1 MADEDY
7 ALVGTPRFSIGRVLA
22 DTFETLTHTALRL
35 LGIVLIL
42 GVPLFVWLIMGGEA
56 VLLQFAAV
64 ATNEGPRAGFD
75 PAALM
80 FAAMLFLLALAIHAA
95 VTDAAFEDLLGSEGD
110 LLESLAR
117 ALVVSPVLIVV
128 ALAVTLLFGIALFS
142 IFFAGVLVA
151 GVIHWTFGF
160 ALALGGSAGLI
171 VLAIRWW
178 VLLPVIVVEGASP
191 IECFKRSMAL
201 TDGNRLKIGALIL
214 MIYGPQMV
222 VNTLLLW
229 AVPAV
234 GPTIVA
240 VLNIIVSGLFVT
252 FNAVA
257 TVMIYG
263 HLRAIKEGSTT
274 DALADVF
281 D

>member
-7 ALVGTPRFSIGRVLA
+7 AFLGTPRFSIGRVLA
-22 DTFETLTHTALRL
+22 DAFETLTQTALHL

-42 GVPLFVWLIMGGEA
+42 SVPLFVWLLMGGQA
-56 VLLQFAAV
+56 LLLQFAAV
-64 ATNEGPRAGFD
+64 ATNEGPHAGFD

-80 FAAMLFLLALAIHAA
+80 FAGLLFLVGLAIHAA
-95 VTDAAFEDLLGSEGD
+95 VTDAAFEDLLGSEAD
-110 LLESLAR
+110 LLQSLAR
-117 ALVVSPVLIVV
+117 ALVVSPVLIAV
-128 ALAVTLLFGIALFS
+128 ALSVAVLFGVALFS
-142 IFFAGVLVA
+142 IFFAGALVA
-151 GVIHWTFGF
+151 GIIHWTFGF
-160 ALALGGSAGLI
+160 ALALGGAAGLI
-171 VLAIRWW
+171 ALAIRWW
-178 VLLPVIVVEGASP
+178 VLVPVIVVEGANP
-191 IECFKRSMAL
+191 IECFKRSTAL
-201 TDGNRLKIGALIL
+201 TDGNRLKIAALIL

-222 VNTLLLW
+222 MNILLLW
-229 AVPAV
+229 AVPML

-240 VLNIIVSGLFVT
+240 VLNIVVSGLFVT

-274 DALADVF
+274 DALAEVF

>member
-56 VLLQFAAV
+56 LLLQFAAV
-64 ATNEGPRAGFD
+64 AATEGPSRGFD

-80 FAAMLFLLALAIHAA
+80 FSGLLFLVGLAIHGA
-95 VTDAAFEDLLGSEGD
+95 VSDAAFEDLLGSEGD
-110 LLESLAR
+110 LLQSLAR
-117 ALVVSPVLIVV
+117 ALLVAPVLIGVV
-128 ALAVTLLFGIALFS
+128 LSVGLLFGISLFS
-142 IFFAGVLVA
+142 IFFAGALVA
-151 GVIHWTFGF
+151 GVIHWSFGLV
-160 ALALGGSAGLI
+160 LALGGLAGLAA
-171 VLAIRWW
+171 LAIRWW
-178 VLLPVIVVEGASP
+178 VLVPVIVVEGANP
-191 IECFKRSMAL
+191 IECFKRSMEL

-214 MIYGPQMV
+214 MIYVPQAV
-222 VNTLLLW
+222 VNILLFL
-229 AVPAV
+229 AVPAI
-234 GPTIVA
+234 GPVIVA
-240 VLNIIVSGLFVT
+240 VLNIIVSGFFVT

-274 DALADVF
+274 DALAEVF